1 MRIRNIVKITTYLLV
16 ILSLIGNSFAQTI
29 KLKNKKKF
37 EVDKSLIEQ
46 LNSNNPGSS
55 YADSFALAEMS
66 EITYMSDGYKI
77 KGFLIEPV
85 KKGKYPCLI
94 YNREGQENTNT
105 LNQIFVAEHLHQFAR
120 QGYVVIASQ
129 YRGGGNSEGKDEYGG
144 SDIDD
149 VINLIPL
156 LANISKA
163 DTSRIGMYGWNRGGM
178 MTYLALKHT
187 DKIDAAIVS
196 SAITNV
202 FLFAAENLEAYD
214 IFEKLIPEYPEQRV
228 TPLKDRSMLYWYEEL
243 PKTTPILILHGSA
256 DIYVNPTNSIH
267 ALEKLMKAKIPVRYV
282 MFEGA
287 DNKLTEN
294 RAEADK
300 MIIDWLNK
308 YVRDQHAIPNVNPH

>member
-1 MRIRNIVKITTYLLV
+1 MNTLKLIKLASYLFIIFSLV
-16 ILSLIGNSFAQTI
+16 GNVNSQTI
-29 KLKNKKKF
+29 KLKKKKSF
-37 EVDKSLIEQ
+37 TADKSLIEE
-46 LNSNNPGSS
+46 LNSLNPGSS
-55 YADSFALAEMS
+55 YKDSFALAEMS

-94 YNREGQENTNT
+94 YNRDGQENVKT

-120 QGYVVIASQ
+120 RGYVVIASQ
-129 YRGGGNSEGKDEYGG
+129 YRGGGGSEGKDEYGG
-144 SDIDD
+144 SDVDD
-149 VINLIPL
+149 VLNLIPL
-156 LANISKA
+156 LATLPKA

-178 MTYLALKHT
+178 MTYLALKRT

-202 FLFAAENLEAYD
+202 FLFAAENLEVYD

-243 PKTTPILILHGSA
+243 PKTTPILMLHGSA
-256 DIYVNPTNSIH
+256 DKYVNPSNSIH
-267 ALEKLMKAKIPVRYV
+267 ALEKLIKGEIPVRYV
-282 MFEGA
+282 MFEGG
-287 DNKLTEN
+287 DNKLTEH

-300 MIIDWLNK
+300 MIVEWLNK
-308 YVRDQHAIPNVNPH
+308 YVRDQMPIPDIKPH